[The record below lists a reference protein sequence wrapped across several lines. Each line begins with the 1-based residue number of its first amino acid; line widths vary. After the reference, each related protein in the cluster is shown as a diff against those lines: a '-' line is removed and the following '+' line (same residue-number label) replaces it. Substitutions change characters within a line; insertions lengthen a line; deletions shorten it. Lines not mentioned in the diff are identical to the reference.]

1 MMSEETTVAKNSN
14 KKEDLTLRQLST
26 TLCRKI
32 DIGTAILPKPLFVH
46 DDETKNETKN
56 GAEIGNATVECV
68 DIPRC
73 DDDND
78 DDINGDDSPDKETL
92 YAKVVQSE
100 FNSIVIEVNYYKYN
114 DFIIASS
121 SLLFIY

>member
-46 DDETKNETKN
+46 DDETKN
-56 GAEIGNATVECV
+56 GVEIGNAIVECV
-68 DIPRC
+68 DIPRS

-121 SLLFIY
+121 SLLLFIY

>member
-46 DDETKNETKN
+46 DDETKN
-56 GAEIGNATVECV
+56 GVEIGNATVECV
-68 DIPRC
+68 DIPRS